1 MHREAL
7 WPLQLQVRVDGIEMS
22 QGKLRAHEPDASHV
36 CSRENGANLAT
47 HTLGSLYCPARLS
60 KVRVRQKRQT
70 EKAD

>member
-22 QGKLRAHEPDASHV
+22 RGKLRAHEPDASHV
-36 CSRENGANLAT
+36 CSGENGPT
-47 HTLGSLYCPARLS
+47 QPHTLGSLCCQAGPS
-60 KVRVRQKRQT
+60 KVRVRQEQET